1 MPRRSPAFPACTSCF
16 AVGDLVLPAHT
27 LLAAQDQDPL
37 TFSDGRLEFVW
48 RNGESPKGLTCRPLG
63 RDTDH
68 GSPTIVDS
76 YAWVYTWDAPQ

>member
-1 MPRRSPAFPACTSCF
+1 MGFLCF
-16 AVGDLVLPAHT
+16 AFGDLD
-27 LLAAQDQDPL
+27 LLTRGLRRAAQDQDPL